1 MPDKPRRA
9 PSRSLRAS
17 KASQV
22 ALGWGIGKQDHPKHI
37 HSFRAM
43 LALRAIKNQPPFAL
57 RAEH

>member
-1 MPDKPRRA
+1 
-9 PSRSLRAS
+9 
-17 KASQV
+17 V